1 MEYVVKPK
9 LTAIVIVVILAGS
22 SQLASAQRGEVSL
35 NYSLI
40 DYNPAKSLAG
50 SRDLHGGGGSIGLNL
65 GEYFTLKGEFEGYTS
80 TTLTFHVPSTPN
92 SAPGTFST
100 QANMFTYLF
109 GLQLNISK
117 PRSRWFGETLFG
129 AAYTNA
135 YANLFKAAGVS
146 GLSVA
151 NNGFAMAIGG
161 GLDIP
166 VSKRIALR
174 PAQLDYF
181 LTRYEWKPLGINN
194 QSNFRYQAGVVF
206 AFGKYY

>member
-1 MEYVVKPK
+1 MELVVKPK
-9 LTAIVIVVILAGS
+9 LFAIVIVVFLAGS
-22 SQLASAQRGEVSL
+22 SRLASAQKGEVSV

-40 DYNPAKSLAG
+40 VYNPAKSLAG
-50 SRDLHGGGGSIGLNL
+50 SRDLHGGGGSIGLNV

-92 SAPGTFST
+92 SAPGTFNT
-100 QANMFTYLF
+100 QGNMFTYLF
-109 GLQLNISK
+109 GPQLNVSK
-117 PRSRWFGETLFG
+117 HRSRWFGETLFG

-135 YANLFKAAGVS
+135 YANLFKAAGVT
-146 GLSVA
+146 GLSA
-151 NNGFAMAIGG
+151 TNNGFAMAIGG